1 MPFEISKVKARW
13 ILDSRGNP
21 TVECDLW
28 SGDVM
33 ARAAVPSG
41 ASTGES
47 EAVELRDGGKDFMGK
62 HVMKAVSNIND
73 IIAKQILGLNCTEQK
88 KIDDVLLKLDGTANK
103 EKLGANAILAVSLAT
118 TRLGAQVKKLPL
130 HAYVYQ
136 LAHLGKTRNNYLLPI
151 PSSNVLNGG
160 KHAGGNLAIQEF
172 MILPVGAKNFSQA
185 LQMATEVYHNLK
197 NVIKKKHG
205 VSAINVGDEGGF
217 APNLNKTEEALD
229 LIMDAISVAGYTP
242 GLDINLGIDGAS
254 SEFFDEKEKVYK
266 IDGQKLKPEELVD
279 YYCGLTE
286 KYPLMS
292 IEDPFEEEGWKEFAS
307 LTKKV
312 GSKVQVVTDDLT
324 TTNVKRIQKAV
335 DMKAGNTL
343 LMKINQIGSMSEAI
357 DAAMASFKN
366 NWRVMVSHRSG
377 ETEDSSIADISVG
390 LCSGMIKAGAPCR
403 TDRNAKFNQLL
414 RIEEELGKNALYPKN
429 MDDWRAFQ

>member
-1 MPFEISKVKARW
+1 
-13 ILDSRGNP
+13 
-21 TVECDLW
+21 
-28 SGDVM
+28 
-33 ARAAVPSG
+33 
-41 ASTGES
+41 
-47 EAVELRDGGKDFMGK
+47 
-62 HVMKAVSNIND
+62 
-73 IIAKQILGLNCTEQK
+73 
-88 KIDDVLLKLDGTANK
+88 
-103 EKLGANAILAVSLAT
+103 
-118 TRLGAQVKKLPL
+118 
-130 HAYVYQ
+130 
-136 LAHLGKTRNNYLLPI
+136 
-151 PSSNVLNGG
+151 
-160 KHAGGNLAIQEF
+160 

-185 LQMATEVYHNLK
+185 LQMTTEVYHNLK

-242 GLDINLGIDGAS
+242 GLDINLGLDGAS
-254 SEFFDEKEKVYK
+254 SEFYDDKEKIYK
-266 IDGQKLKPEELVD
+266 IDGLKLKPEELVD

-292 IEDPFEEEGWKEFAS
+292 LEDPFEEEGWKEFAS
-307 LTKKV
+307 LTKKI
-312 GSKVQVVTDDLT
+312 GSKVQIVTDDLT

-357 DAAMASFKN
+357 DAAIASYKN

-403 TDRNAKFNQLL
+403 TDRNCKFNQLL

-429 MDDWRAFQ
+429 MDDWKAFQ